1 MSLQVEKLEKNMAK
15 LTIEVSAE
23 EFEEAIQKAYLKNR
37 GNIKTIGLLSD
48 LFGNSNREFKIG
60 DRVRVK
66 YRGQEG
72 YIIDKNSN
80 LYTVSINNGQIVD
93 SYEASDLE
101 ICW

>member
-1 MSLQVEKLEKNMAK
+1 M
-15 LTIEVSAE
+15 
-23 EFEEAIQKAYLKNR
+23 
-37 GNIKTIGLLSD
+37 GLLSN
-48 LFGNSNREFKIG
+48 LFENSNREFKIG

-72 YIIDKNSN
+72 YIIDKNGN

>member
-1 MSLQVEKLEKNMAK
+1 M
-15 LTIEVSAE
+15 
-23 EFEEAIQKAYLKNR
+23 
-37 GNIKTIGLLSD
+37 GLLSD
-48 LFGNSNREFKIG
+48 LFGNSNREFRIG

-72 YIIDKNSN
+72 YIIDKNGN

-93 SYEASDLE
+93 SYETSDLE

>member
-1 MSLQVEKLEKNMAK
+1 M
-15 LTIEVSAE
+15 
-23 EFEEAIQKAYLKNR
+23 
-37 GNIKTIGLLSD
+37 GLLSD
-48 LFGNSNREFKIG
+48 LFGNSNREFKIE

-72 YIIDKNSN
+72 YIIDKNGN